1 MLKGGNRQTL
11 ALNNIRFTRDPE
23 ARASHARYANTR
35 LHQRLKDH
43 HRFEPMGNKLN
54 TIASSSEKQ
63 TFSWFVLS
71 LMASVTFVG
80 ILSELVP
87 SGILPQMTEGL
98 GVEESDVGFMVGVY
112 ALASAIA
119 AIPLISATLAINRKT
134 LLMALLVGFAV
145 SNVVVGLSSSYTVI
159 IVARIIGGICA
170 GVMWPM
176 IAAYG
181 TRLVPE
187 NMHGK
192 AITVIM
198 SGNTLGIS
206 IGLPAMTAIGLTF
219 GWRSV
224 FMALGA
230 IVAVIAV
237 LSHFYLPEVKGEKL
251 SRSNSPLAV
260 LKMPSMLIVLLL
272 TFLSVAAHYGI
283 YTYITLLVELIGFVG
298 GIGLALLIFGIG
310 SVISV
315 IVSAK
320 YIDAHLR
327 PMIVLMLGVGGIS
340 MAMFLAFRGTIGISH
355 VAFFLWGLAFGPLVT
370 MYQTAVTK
378 QVEKARDIATSVQSS
393 VFNLSIMFATWAGGM
408 LLIHFPENGVK
419 LIVYMSLACFA
430 LAMII
435 AYLARR
441 TLRSSSGPST
451 TP

>member
-1 MLKGGNRQTL
+1 MST
-11 ALNNIRFTRDPE
+11 T
-23 ARASHARYANTR
+23 
-35 LHQRLKDH
+35 
-43 HRFEPMGNKLN
+43 
-54 TIASSSEKQ
+54 SSSHEKQ
-63 TFSWFVLS
+63 TFSWFVFG

-87 SGILPQMTEGL
+87 SGILPQMTDGL
-98 GVEESDVGFMVGVY
+98 GVEESEVGFLVGVY

-119 AIPLISATLAINRKT
+119 AIPLISATLAFNRKT
-134 LLMALLVGFAV
+134 LLMALLIGFAA
-145 SNVVVGLSSSYTVI
+145 SNIVVGLSSSYAVI
-159 IVARIIGGICA
+159 IASRIVGGICA

-187 NMHGK
+187 DMHGK

-224 FMALGA
+224 FMALGV

-237 LSHFYLPEVKGEKL
+237 LSYFSLPEVKGERL
-251 SRSNSPLAV
+251 SRSNSPLTL
-260 LKMPSMLIVLLL
+260 LKTPSILIVLLL

-283 YTYITLLVELIGFVG
+283 YTYITLLVEWIAFAG

-315 IVSAK
+315 IAAAK
-320 YIDAHLR
+320 YIDAYLR
-327 PMIVLMLGVGGIS
+327 PLIVVSLGIGGIS
-340 MAMFLAFRGTIGISH
+340 MAMLLAFKGTLVISH

-370 MYQTAVTK
+370 MYQTAVSK
-378 QVEKARDIATSVQSS
+378 QVEEAKDVATSVQSS
-393 VFNLSIMFATWAGGM
+393 VFNLSIMSATWVGGM
-408 LLIHFPENGVK
+408 MLSDFPTTGVK
-419 LIVYMSLACFA
+419 RIVYMSLACFIVA
-430 LAMII
+430 AIV
-435 AYLARR
+435 AFLARR
-441 TLRSSSGPST
+441 TLRSSSSPST
-451 TP
+451 SP